1 MKTITNTIYLAFA
14 LFTFACFT
22 VFPTAQA
29 TPDPG
34 SVGGLLNTADGSN
47 AMPLMSA
54 GTGNSAF
61 GAFALSSAVS
71 ENANTAVGAGAL
83 FLNTADNN
91 TAIGA
96 GALLSN
102 TIGFGN
108 TANGTFALF
117 SNTTGVTNAAN
128 GYQALFSNTIGS
140 RNTAIGTGALFSN
153 STGVENTATGLGAL
167 GSNING
173 VANTANGLNALGIS
187 TSGSGNTGIGY
198 GALSNST
205 TGHGNTALGDGA
217 GNSVTTASNA
227 ICIGS
232 PGANVD
238 NSCFI
243 GNISGQPAVGGDP
256 VFVTSAGKL
265 GTITAVSSAR
275 FKDEIKPM
283 NKASEAILGF
293 KPVTFRYKKEID
305 PNGIPQFGLVAEEV
319 EKVNPDLV
327 KRDREG
333 NLQTVR
339 YDAVNAMLLNEFLK
353 EHRKVKK
360 LESTISQQQKQINAL
375 AAGLERVS
383 AQLELSRPAPQTV
396 LNNR

>member
-1 MKTITNTIYLAFA
+1 MKTITNTIYPVFA
-14 LFTFACFT
+14 LFTFACLT
-22 VFPTAQA
+22 VLPTAQA

-34 SVGGLLNTADGSN
+34 SVGGVFNTADGFN
-47 AMPLMSA
+47 AMPLMST

-71 ENANTAVGAGAL
+71 ENANTAIGAGAL
-83 FLNTADNN
+83 FLNTAANN

-102 TIGFGN
+102 TIGFSN
-108 TANGTFALF
+108 TASGAFALF
-117 SNTTGVTNAAN
+117 NNTIGLTNSAN
-128 GYQALFSNTIGS
+128 GFQALFSNTRGS
-140 RNTAIGTGALFSN
+140 RNTATGTGALFSN
-153 STGVENTATGLGAL
+153 TTGVENTATGLGAL
-167 GSNING
+167 ATNTIG

-187 TSGSGNTGIGY
+187 TGSGNTAVGAN
-198 GALSNST
+198 ALSNSA

-217 GNSVTTASNA
+217 GDGVTTASNA

-232 PGANVD
+232 SGANVD

-243 GNISGQPAVGGDP
+243 GNISGQPAVGGDA

-265 GTITAVSSAR
+265 GTITAISSAR

-283 NKASEAILGF
+283 NKASEAILGL
-293 KPVTFRYKKEID
+293 KPVTFRYKREIE
-305 PNGIPQFGLVAEEV
+305 PNGIQQFGLVAEEV

-327 KRDREG
+327 KRDRDG

-360 LESTISQQQKQINAL
+360 LEATISQQQKQIKAL
-375 AAGLERVS
+375 TVGLQKVS
-383 AQLELSRPAPQTV
+383 DQLETSKPAHSMAA
-396 LNNR
+396 NN